1 MSNVKLTISLL
12 GPGAKPAPPLP
23 NIENN
28 DNDLA
33 YMHQSL
39 RSQGMIGMA
48 SSLTRFKS
56 VLYLHV
62 SKAWA
67 FSDSK
72 NWYNDGHFT

>member
-1 MSNVKLTISLL
+1 MELTISLL

-39 RSQGMIGMA
+39 RSQGMIGMD
-48 SSLTRFKS
+48 SSI
-56 VLYLHV
+56 
-62 SKAWA
+62 
-67 FSDSK
+67 
-72 NWYNDGHFT
+72 